1 MLVVIF
7 SFTVFCNYMF
17 TYSFS
22 PWELCV
28 IHDRIWKYF
37 CFSFALLSL
46 WASHAWEICT
56 LPKFHRFFWR
66 VTLVEEAYFWS
77 SWALF
82 SFITNLSLG
91 SFFSWVTLTKTNP
104 FFFNH
109 SKDSFTTGRRTN
121 NKKMMIMV
129 PIIRKVFR
137 CSTPTEMPAS
147 SRICPKCPKFNQVG
161 DKSCLSTNT
170 LSQAF
175 HFIFRYLTG
184 HLISLSS
191 FSLPISTL
199 R

>member
-56 LPKFHRFFWR
+56 LPKFYRFHRFFWR

-104 FFFNH
+104 FLQSQQRFIHNWETH
-109 SKDSFTTGRRTN
+109 
-121 NKKMMIMV
+121 KKMMIMV

-137 CSTPTEMPAS
+137 CSMSTEMPAS

-170 LSQAF
+170 LSQ
-175 HFIFRYLTG
+175 
-184 HLISLSS
+184 LISLSS